1 MTLNEHRNY
10 YNDYQTDSSINCSTD
25 IDQQQFFHEHIV
37 APTSWLLFDFQ
48 QQLMIHCILS

>member
-1 MTLNEHRNY
+1 MTSNEHRNY

-37 APTSWLLFDFQ
+37 APTSWLLFDF
-48 QQLMIHCILS
+48 